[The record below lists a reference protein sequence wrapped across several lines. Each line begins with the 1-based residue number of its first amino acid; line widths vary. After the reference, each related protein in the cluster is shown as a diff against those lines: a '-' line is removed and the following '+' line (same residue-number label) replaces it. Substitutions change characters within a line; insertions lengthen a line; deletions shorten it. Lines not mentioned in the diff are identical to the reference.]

1 MKLRNITTALAF
13 SAILIAP
20 AIATAGNAGEFDQ
33 AVKDA
38 TAAINKAKAAHYE
51 WRDSRK
57 ILKQAEKAEKAGDH
71 KKAMALANKA
81 KEQGIIAVA
90 QSKRYAHPTMR
101 N

>member
-13 SAILIAP
+13 SVVLIAP
-20 AIATAGNAGEFDQ
+20 AIATAGNSGEFDQ
-33 AVKDA
+33 AVKQA
-38 TAAINKAKAAHYE
+38 TAAIDKAKAAHYE

-71 KKAMALANKA
+71 KKAMALANEA

>member
-1 MKLRNITTALAF
+1 MKLRKITTALTI
-13 SAILIAP
+13 SAILIVP
-20 AIATAGNAGEFDQ
+20 AIATAGTSGEFNQ

-38 TAAINKAKAAHYE
+38 TAAINKAKAANYE

-71 KKAMALANKA
+71 KKAMSLANKA
-81 KEQGIIAVA
+81 KEQGILAVA

>member
-1 MKLRNITTALAF
+1 MKLRNITTALTF

-33 AVKDA
+33 AVKEA
-38 TAAINKAKAAHYE
+38 TAAIDKAKAVNYE

-71 KKAMALANKA
+71 KKAMALANEA

>member
-20 AIATAGNAGEFDQ
+20 TIATAGNADEFAQ

-38 TAAINKAKAAHYE
+38 TAAIDKAAAAHYE

-57 ILKQAEKAEKAGDH
+57 ILKEAEKAEKSGDH
-71 KKAMALANKA
+71 KKAMSLANKA